1 VSHWFDIQQME
12 EGVFMLLEPGH
23 VQSYLVLGNDRA
35 ALIDTGMG
43 FTDIRQA
50 VASVT
55 GLPVMVLNTHWHFD
69 HIGGNC
75 LFSDI
80 RIAACE
86 SELLVQPVTS
96 GYLRKVY
103 ADPCRMSGVPL
114 PADFDADAWE
124 INSPPPTA
132 SLTDGDTID
141 LGGRLLHV
149 METPGHTRGSLS
161 FWDERTAALFCGDFI
176 YNGTLYA
183 HFTDSDLAAYRASLN
198 ILESMDIRKIF
209 TCHNEPELPSRFI
222 GNCLDA
228 VTAVLEG
235 TAKGRQVDDWGAP
248 AVRYDF
254 GSLAVLAKC
263 QDSPGIDLLA
273 CMA

>member
-1 VSHWFDIQQME
+1 MSGWFDIQQMD
-12 EGVFMLLEPGH
+12 EGIFMLLEPGH
-23 VQSYLVLGNDRA
+23 VQSYLVLGNDNA

-43 FTDIRQA
+43 FADIRQA

-86 SELLVQPVTS
+86 SDLLVQTVS
-96 GYLRKVY
+96 SDYLRKVY
-103 ADPCRMSGVPL
+103 VDPCRSSGVPL
-114 PADFDADAWE
+114 PEHFDADAWE
-124 INSPPPTA
+124 IISPAPTA
-132 SLTDGDTID
+132 SLAGGDTID
-141 LGGRLLHV
+141 LGGRLLNV
-149 METPGHTRGSLS
+149 IETPGHTRGSLS
-161 FWDERTAALFCGDFI
+161 FLDDKTGALFCGDLI

-183 HFTDSDLAAYRASLN
+183 HFTDSDLTVYRASLKA
-198 ILESMDIRKIF
+198 LQGVDIRKIF
-209 TCHNEPELPSRFI
+209 TCHNEPELQPGFT
-222 GNCLDA
+222 GKCLNA

-235 TAKGRQVDDWGAP
+235 AAQGRQVDDWGSP
-248 AVRYDF
+248 AVRYEF
-254 GSLAVLAKC
+254 GSLAVLAKHA
-263 QDSPGIDLLA
+263 DSPGIDLLA